1 VAESFYYTIFGA
13 AGGSLGGRTI
23 PMHQISWSHGMAVT
37 RYEGRTFTK
46 QVFQLEEC
54 WFVNCILRECHLFYS
69 GGSYL
74 WENTTFENCD
84 WKFQNAAAQ
93 TVNLLIQ
100 IGLLKQGQA
109 PPATLQSSGHA

>member
-1 VAESFYYTIFGA
+1 
-13 AGGSLGGRTI
+13 
-23 PMHQISWSHGMAVT
+23 MAVT

-54 WFVNCILRECHLFYS
+54 WFVNCVLRECHLFYS

-84 WKFQNAAAQ
+84 WKFQGAAAQ

-100 IGLLKQGQA
+100 IGLLKPGQT
-109 PPATLQSSGHA
+109 PSTNVQSSGHA

>member
-1 VAESFYYTIFGA
+1 MSI
-13 AGGSLGGRTI
+13 
-23 PMHQISWSHGMAVT
+23 T

-54 WFVNCILRECHLFYS
+54 WFINCVLRECHLFYS

-84 WKFQNAAAQ
+84 WKFQGPSAQ

-100 IGLLKQGQA
+100 IGLLKPGQT
-109 PPATLQSSGHA
+109 PPAKLQSSGQA